1 MQGLGEVGVELEQL
15 AQEALR
21 NLARAEIELVD
32 GAEERQQIETSFFEL
47 MLQVGRNGVAEATH
61 LTPANIERMRS
72 W

>member
-21 NLARAEIELVD
+21 NLARAEIELVE

-47 MLQVGRNGVAEATH
+47 MLQVGRNEVAEATSN
-61 LTPANIERMRS
+61 AGQY
-72 W
+72 